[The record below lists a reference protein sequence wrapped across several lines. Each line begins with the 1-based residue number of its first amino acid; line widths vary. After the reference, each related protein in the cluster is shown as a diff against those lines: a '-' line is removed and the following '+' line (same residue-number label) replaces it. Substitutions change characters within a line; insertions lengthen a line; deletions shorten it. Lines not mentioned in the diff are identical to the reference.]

1 MNIHESDSSDEEEIS
16 KRLKKMRKKPEGDS
30 DPDVS
35 GDEAHGRKGRKN
47 KKRG

>member
-1 MNIHESDSSDEEEIS
+1 MDIVESDSSDEEEIE
-16 KRLKKMRKKPEGDS
+16 KRLRDMGKKVDRDE
-30 DPDVS
+30 DPDDS